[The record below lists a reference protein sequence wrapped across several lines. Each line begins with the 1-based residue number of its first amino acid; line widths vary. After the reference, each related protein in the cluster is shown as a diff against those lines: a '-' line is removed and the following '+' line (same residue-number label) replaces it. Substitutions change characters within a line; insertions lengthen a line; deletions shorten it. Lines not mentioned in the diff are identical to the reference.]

1 MYPPEPYKVKKKRHS
16 GPSLPRS
23 PFSAFGRGR
32 RVRLGRKDVALTL
45 LGVVIVY
52 LVYTTWGPGWP
63 RREPE
68 SVRLER
74 LMNDEASARRVW
86 DVKSSFDWGAIKFK
100 YPPPSD
106 PAPLPTAAAN
116 KAPGGG
122 SILPR
127 VQHRFPPET
136 AAARAVREARRDEVR
151 AVFQRC
157 WQSYRRFAWMQDAL
171 LPVSGGGRDQF
182 SGWSATLVD
191 ALDTLWIMGMRDEFD
206 DAVDAVARIDFGLST
221 NPRVNMFETNIR
233 YLGGLM
239 AAYDLSGRSVLLAKA
254 VELGDMLF
262 AGFNTPSRMP
272 VDFFDMGQSQ
282 SGQGLQVEGGVVA
295 ASPGTLLL
303 EFTRLTQLTGDPKYY
318 GAIAPIADLFHEGQN
333 QTNIPG
339 IWPQWVSMST
349 PDVAS
354 GSFFSLGSGADSLFE
369 YTVKMHVLLGG
380 HEPKYATMSAGWMD
394 AGDEHLLFRP
404 MLPDTA
410 DVLLAANAKAHQR
423 GGPVGRESESE
434 HLACF
439 LGGTYALGGRV
450 LPGREDLVDVGA
462 RLAHGC
468 AWAYRVMPTGM
479 MPERFSTVAC
489 ESRDRCPWS
498 QKRWDDEGAG
508 RPDREKHLPL
518 GIVSAKDKRYILRP
532 EAIESLFVL
541 WRVTGRV
548 EFQEAAWDMFK
559 AVANGTETEYANAAV
574 MDVTRA
580 NYPLKKEDYMESFW
594 LAETLKYF
602 YLALSPPD
610 LISLDDF
617 VLNTEAHPFRRPA

>member
-1 MYPPEPYKVKKKRHS
+1 MYM
-16 GPSLPRS
+16 PSP
-23 PFSAFGRGR
+23 SA
-32 RVRLGRKDVALTL
+32 
-45 LGVVIVY
+45 
-52 LVYTTWGPGWP
+52 
-63 RREPE
+63 
-68 SVRLER
+68 
-74 LMNDEASARRVW
+74 
-86 DVKSSFDWGAIKFK
+86 
-100 YPPPSD
+100 
-106 PAPLPTAAAN
+106 
-116 KAPGGG
+116 
-122 SILPR
+122 SI
-127 VQHRFPPET
+127 
-136 AAARAVREARRDEVR
+136 A
-151 AVFQRC
+151 
-157 WQSYRRFAWMQDAL
+157 
-171 LPVSGGGRDQF
+171 
-182 SGWSATLVD
+182 
-191 ALDTLWIMGMRDEFD
+191 DTKL
-206 DAVDAVARIDFGLST
+206 AVDFGQAT

-282 SGQGLQVEGGVVA
+282 SGEGLRVEGGVVA

-318 GAIAPIADLFHEGQN
+318 GAIAPIADLLHAGQD

-339 IWPQWVSMST
+339 IWPQWISMST
-349 PDVAS
+349 PDVVS
-354 GSFFSLGSGADSLFE
+354 GFFFSLGSGADSLFE

-394 AGDEHLLFRP
+394 AGNEHLLFRP
-404 MLPDTA
+404 MLPDSA
-410 DVLLAANAKAHQR
+410 DVLLAADAKAHQR
-423 GGPVGRESESE
+423 GGPVERGSESE

-450 LPGREDLVDVGA
+450 LEGHEDLVDVGA

-498 QKRWDDEGAG
+498 QKRWDEERAG
-508 RPDREKHLPL
+508 RLDRQDHLPL
-518 GIVSAKDKRYILRP
+518 GVVSARDKRYILRP

-541 WRVTGRV
+541 WRVTGRA
-548 EFQEAAWDMFK
+548 EFQEAAWDMFR
-559 AVANGTETEYANAAV
+559 AVANGTETQYANAAV

-580 NYPLKKEDYMESFW
+580 NYPLEKEDYMEVS
-594 LAETLKYF
+594 
-602 YLALSPPD
+602 
-610 LISLDDF
+610 
-617 VLNTEAHPFRRPA
+617 RPAPAVASMFPALETSWLTNLRAELLAR

>member
-1 MYPPEPYKVKKKRHS
+1 MYPPEPYKARKKRHS

-23 PFSAFGRGR
+23 PFAGLGRAR
-32 RVRLGRKDVALTL
+32 RARLGRKDVALTL
-45 LGVVIVY
+45 LGVLLVY
-52 LVYTTWGPGWP
+52 LVYTSWGPGSS

-68 SVRLER
+68 SARLER

-86 DVKSSFDWGAIKFK
+86 DVTSSFDWGAIKFK

-106 PAPLPTAAAN
+106 PAPLPTGDGRGKGKKAAN
-116 KAPGGG
+116 
-122 SILPR
+122 SVLPR

-151 AVFQRC
+151 AVFQKSWR
-157 WQSYRRFAWMQDAL
+157 SYRRFAWMQDAL

-191 ALDTLWIMGMRDEFD
+191 ALDTLWIMGMREEFD
-206 DAVDAVARIDFGLST
+206 EAVEAVARIDFGQAT

-262 AGFNTPSRMP
+262 AGFNTASRMP

-282 SGQGLQVEGGVVA
+282 SGEGLNVEGGVVA

-318 GAIAPIADLFHEGQN
+318 GAIAPIADLFYEGQN
-333 QTNIPG
+333 ETNIPG
-339 IWPQWVSMST
+339 VWPQWISMSA
-349 PDVAS
+349 PDVVS
-354 GSFFSLGSGADSLFE
+354 GFFFSLGSGADSLFE

-394 AGDEHLLFRP
+394 AGNEHMLFRP

-423 GGPVGRESESE
+423 GQVALESESE

-450 LPGREDLVDVGA
+450 LEGRGDLIDVGA
-462 RLAHGC
+462 KLANGC

-489 ESRDRCPWS
+489 GSRETCPWS
-498 QKRWDDEGAG
+498 QRRWDEERAS
-508 RPDREKHLPL
+508 RLDREDHLPL
-518 GIVSAKDKRYILRP
+518 GVVSAKDPRYILRP

-541 WRVTGRV
+541 WRVTGRA
-548 EFQEAAWDMFK
+548 EFQEAA
-559 AVANGTETEYANAAV
+559 
-574 MDVTRA
+574 
-580 NYPLKKEDYMESFW
+580 
-594 LAETLKYF
+594 
-602 YLALSPPD
+602 
-610 LISLDDF
+610 
-617 VLNTEAHPFRRPA
+617 